1 MPLWGYLLN
10 CIKGHPKKPGV
21 ESHAYTLSS
30 YEAET
35 VDYYPLLG
43 LDCGLLST
51 VVGGG
56 GGRERESRDRRGLG
70 NQLVRLLTML
80 IEGKHK
86 YIA

>member
-43 LDCGLLST
+43 
-51 VVGGG
+51 VEAE

-86 YIA
+86 CIA